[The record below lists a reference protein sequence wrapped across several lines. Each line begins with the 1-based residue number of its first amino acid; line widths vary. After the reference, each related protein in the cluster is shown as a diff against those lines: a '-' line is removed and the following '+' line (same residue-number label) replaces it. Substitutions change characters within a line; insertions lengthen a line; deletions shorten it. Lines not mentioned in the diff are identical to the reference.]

1 MENTT
6 EKFDITVFPAQ
17 GGGVTVLI
25 AGISRR

>member
-17 GGGVTVLI
+17 GGGTVLI
-25 AGISRR
+25 SRISRR